1 MNRLMMMITGD
12 TRLMDGEP
20 GTDGAPPASTPAPAP
35 TGEDKPADPAPA
47 TPAHDTTP
55 APAGDEPPADPLAG
69 VTLGDNKPAEQ
80 PNAQPATPA
89 PEINEEEYG
98 KVAIDTDIASDVE
111 VDQGAMKAVAP
122 ILKEAGVTPE
132 TAGKL
137 VNALARYQVEQY
149 KARNAERFADNKR
162 MHDAAVQKYSKM
174 DFAQIN
180 AGIDAAFK
188 PGGIMN
194 YVIRHSEIGN
204 DPEFLELMKWYGA
217 HHPTNTQPSGGGI
230 GGGTTG
236 QPAGFA
242 GIAKSWE

>member
-1 MNRLMMMITGD
+1 MNKLLMMILAGD
-12 TRLMDGEP
+12 CCLRDPEP
-20 GTDGAPPASTPAPAP
+20 GTDGAPPASEPTPTPAPAD
-35 TGEDKPADPAPA
+35 GEKPADTAAAPA
-47 TPAHDTTP
+47 P
-55 APAGDEPPADPLAG
+55 APAGDETPADPLDG

-80 PNAQPATPA
+80 QNAQPATTPA
-89 PEINEEEYG
+89 PEINEDDYG

-137 VNALARYQVEQY
+137 VNALARYQVEQF
-149 KARNAERFADNKR
+149 KQRNAERFADNKR

-188 PGGIMN
+188 PGGVMN

-217 HHPTNTQPSGGGI
+217 HHPTNTQPSGGGV

-242 GIAKSWE
+242 GIADSWK

>member
-1 MNRLMMMITGD
+1 MNRLLMKLAGD
-12 TRLMDGEP
+12 MRLRDPEP

-35 TGEDKPADPAPA
+35 TGEEKPADPAPA
-47 TPAHDTTP
+47 TPATDP
-55 APAGDEPPADPLAG
+55 APAPTGDEAPADPLDG
-69 VTLGDNKPAEQ
+69 VTLGENKPAE

-89 PEINEEEYG
+89 PEINEEDYG
-98 KVAIDTDIASDVE
+98 KVAIDTDIAADVE

-137 VNALARYQVEQY
+137 VNALARYQVEQF

-194 YVIRHSEIGN
+194 YVIRHSELGN

-217 HHPTNTQPSGGGI
+217 HHPTNTQPSDSGTGS
-230 GGGTTG
+230 GTTG

-242 GIAKSWE
+242 GIAESWK